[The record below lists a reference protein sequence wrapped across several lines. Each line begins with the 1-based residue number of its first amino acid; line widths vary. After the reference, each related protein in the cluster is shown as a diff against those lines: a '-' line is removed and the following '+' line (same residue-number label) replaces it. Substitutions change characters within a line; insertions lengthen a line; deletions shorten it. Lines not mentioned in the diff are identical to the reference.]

1 MNNPSKLPAEIRKAM
16 YRQMLRIRKFEEMTQ
31 ELYKAGALTG
41 MSPHLYI
48 GEEASAVGVI
58 SLLNEDDYI
67 LSTHRG
73 HGHCLA
79 KGAEMGKMYAELFG
93 KETGYC
99 HGRGGSMHIA
109 DVPRGNLGANG
120 IVGAG
125 CPIAL
130 GAGLSIRRRKTSQVV
145 VCFFGDAATNQGT
158 FHEAL
163 NMSKAFQLS
172 IVWVCENNLYGLSTP
187 ITKVSATPDLSDRA
201 RGYGMPGVTADGMDV
216 EAVRAVAEETINRA
230 RSGGGPS
237 LFEVKTYRYFGHG
250 ASDHRPYRTRE
261 EEQEWWKRD
270 PVASYRL
277 RLLKD
282 GAATEEEMLTL
293 EKEVAA
299 EVEAGVAFARS
310 SPDPRA
316 EESTRY
322 VYTED

>member
-109 DVPRGNLGANG
+109 DVARGNLGANG

-130 GAGLSIRRRKTSQVV
+130 GAGFSIRRRKTSQVV

-163 NMSKAFQLS
+163 NMSKAFQLP

-187 ITKVSATPDLSDRA
+187 ITKVSATPDLFDRA

>member
-130 GAGLSIRRRKTSQVV
+130 GAGFSIRRRKTSQVV

-163 NMSKAFQLS
+163 NMSKAFQLP

-187 ITKVSATPDLSDRA
+187 ITKVSATPDLFDRA

-216 EAVRAVAEETINRA
+216 EAVRAVAEEAINRA

-237 LFEVKTYRYFGHG
+237 LLEVRTYRYFGHG

>member
-1 MNNPSKLPAEIRKAM
+1 
-16 YRQMLRIRKFEEMTQ
+16 
-31 ELYKAGALTG
+31 
-41 MSPHLYI
+41 
-48 GEEASAVGVI
+48 
-58 SLLNEDDYI
+58 
-67 LSTHRG
+67 
-73 HGHCLA
+73 
-79 KGAEMGKMYAELFG
+79 
-93 KETGYC
+93 
-99 HGRGGSMHIA
+99 
-109 DVPRGNLGANG
+109 
-120 IVGAG
+120 
-125 CPIAL
+125 
-130 GAGLSIRRRKTSQVV
+130 
-145 VCFFGDAATNQGT
+145 
-158 FHEAL
+158 
-163 NMSKAFQLS
+163 
-172 IVWVCENNLYGLSTP
+172 
-187 ITKVSATPDLSDRA
+187 
-201 RGYGMPGVTADGMDV
+201 MPGVTADGMDV